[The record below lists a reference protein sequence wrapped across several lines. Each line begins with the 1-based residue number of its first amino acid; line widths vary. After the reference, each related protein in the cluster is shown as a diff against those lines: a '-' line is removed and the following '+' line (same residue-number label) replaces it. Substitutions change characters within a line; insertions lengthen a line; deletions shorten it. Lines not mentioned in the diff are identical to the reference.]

1 MLILVPAAAVFTA
14 RRAIFDAR
22 CDGCRS
28 SNSSV
33 RPTTRPDDDVG
44 SRHTPTPAT
53 SLLLHGWPR
62 MHRAA
67 RRAGGKLTA
76 ATEEIDGS
84 LPNQSGRHRRCC
96 CRAATR
102 ASAGWLSESLP
113 AERPGDSI
121 SCTRLSCLARLPF
134 DRLPR
139 QHTGKEFI
147 FLNYNVEL
155 RQRALQRD
163 NCIPSCGITVIV
175 VAMF

>member
-1 MLILVPAAAVFTA
+1 MAVGRQTRLSVRRHDQTTTSALATHRRPRPRFVFTA
-14 RRAIFDAR
+14 GRACTAPL
-22 CDGCRS
+22 G
-28 SNSSV
+28 V
-33 RPTTRPDDDVG
+33 R
-44 SRHTPTPAT
+44 
-53 SLLLHGWPR
+53 
-62 MHRAA
+62 
-67 RRAGGKLTA
+67 GGKLTA

-175 VAMF
+175 VTMF